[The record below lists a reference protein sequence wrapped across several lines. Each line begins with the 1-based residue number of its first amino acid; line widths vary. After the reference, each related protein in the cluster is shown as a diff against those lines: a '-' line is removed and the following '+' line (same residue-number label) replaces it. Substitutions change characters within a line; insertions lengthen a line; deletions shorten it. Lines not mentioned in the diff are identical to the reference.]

1 MTLSTGKQ
9 IMTIHI
15 LPNISRSKNDNK
27 ITNLSLEK
35 SCAICVGVTSARSFY
50 TKSDLSISLDQQSE
64 I

>member
-15 LPNISRSKNDNK
+15 LPNISRSKNDKK

-35 SCAICVGVTSARSFY
+35 SCKICVGVTSPRSFY
-50 TKSDLSISLDQQSE
+50 TKSDFSISLDQQSE